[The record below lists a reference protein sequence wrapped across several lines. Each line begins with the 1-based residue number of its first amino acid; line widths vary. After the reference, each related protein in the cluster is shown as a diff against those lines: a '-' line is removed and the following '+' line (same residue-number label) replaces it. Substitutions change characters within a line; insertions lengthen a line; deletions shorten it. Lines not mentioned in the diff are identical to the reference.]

1 MPKTLNSVIKSNI
14 NKITQEPTFINW
26 INDNP
31 PKEGDLILLNNSFIY
46 RDSSTN
52 KSDKYLAFTLDAA
65 GRPQEY
71 FVVSG
76 IGSNSDFKLI
86 STKAKNLN
94 KIKLDDAIEEELKK
108 VGRLLFILVGKID
121 ENISVEQEVKSDFIQ
136 KIILNPTFPGNVI
149 NDNELRINDS
159 SDEEAIWKIISREFK
174 GDPAFEEASISLKTK
189 IGAALDELESES
201 YAVLPI
207 PKNINAGDKTVTQS
221 LVEMLKHQLKEYR
234 KALAECDGDPQKNKA
249 AYNDILRISYNYSS
263 DALTFIRLI
272 VSICDLKPIVLWGTI
287 YNHFALSESFK
298 ALPWIRSKSKP
309 SLANYSK
316 IIGGARNSAFHN
328 LFPFKRAI
336 VTPLPGKSL
345 KEVQLR
351 IFSEF
356 TKKKDNRLNFQ
367 DQELVEVLM
376 EFTRTNEHK
385 IPPSF
390 WKNNDAV
397 IEDTANLLEATDDF
411 LRYLHKK
418 V

>member
-14 NKITQEPTFINW
+14 YKISQEPTFISW

-46 RDSSTN
+46 RDSLTN
-52 KSDKYLAFTLDAA
+52 KSDKYLAFSLNV
-65 GRPQEY
+65 GGQPQEY

-76 IGSNSDFKLI
+76 IGSNSDFKLV
-86 STKAKNLN
+86 STKGKNFN
-94 KIKLDDAIEEELKK
+94 KIALDDAIEEELKK

-121 ENISVEQEVKSDFIQ
+121 ENISVEQEVKSDFIK
-136 KIILNPTFPGNVI
+136 KIVLNPTFPNNEII
-149 NDNELRINDS
+149 NDELRINDS
-159 SDEEAIWKIISREFK
+159 SDEELVWKVISREFK
-174 GDPAFEEASISLKTK
+174 GNAAFEEASEKLKAK
-189 IGAALDELESES
+189 IGTALDDLESES
-201 YAVLPI
+201 YSVLPI

-221 LVEMLKHQLKEYR
+221 LVEMLRHQLKEYR
-234 KALAECDGDPQKNKA
+234 KALSLCDGDSQKNKG

-272 VSICDLKPIVLWGTI
+272 VSVCDLKPIVLWGTVHA
-287 YNHFALSESFK
+287 HFVLSESFK
-298 ALPWIRSKSKP
+298 ALPWVRSKSKP

-336 VTPLPGKSL
+336 VTPIPGKSL

-356 TKKKDNRLNFQ
+356 TRRKDNRLKFQ
-367 DQELVEVLM
+367 DQELVDVLM

-385 IPPSF
+385 IPASF
-390 WKNNDAV
+390 WQNNEAV
-397 IEDTANLLEATDDF
+397 IENTADLLEATDDF